1 MLEIVPFVLGPVETN
16 SYLVG
21 DPRQGEAIVI
31 DPAWDGHLVAAEARK
46 RGWSIR
52 GLWLTHAHFD
62 HLGGVAAVVKAVEQ
76 AGDPLPVVALH
87 PADLPLWRAQGGAPL
102 FGMRIDPGPE
112 PSMRLEHGQA
122 LSLGDFQFE
131 VRHAPGHTPGHVV
144 FYCPQ
149 ERIVFCG
156 DVIFYSGIGRT
167 DLPGGNFAALMES
180 IRTQIL
186 SLPDDTRLLS
196 GHGPMTTVGQ
206 EREGNPFLDASF
218 SLND

>member
-1 MLEIVPFVLGPVETN
+1 
-16 SYLVG
+16 
-21 DPRQGEAIVI
+21 
-31 DPAWDGHLVAAEARK
+31 
-46 RGWSIR
+46 
-52 GLWLTHAHFD
+52 
-62 HLGGVAAVVKAVEQ
+62 
-76 AGDPLPVVALH
+76 
-87 PADLPLWRAQGGAPL
+87 
-102 FGMRIDPGPE
+102 
-112 PSMRLEHGQA
+112 
-122 LSLGDFQFE
+122 
-131 VRHAPGHTPGHVV
+131 V

-218 SLND
+218 SLDD